1 MTHISKKKLS
11 VDQLDKL
18 YSEFLEVIQTSLRK
32 NLGKEILNEVLTPTE
47 KVMITKR
54 FTLVALLIKEVPI
67 MEISRILSMSPATV
81 EKIKLKLEFGKLDTT
96 RKILKQKKKWEAI
109 ELFILT
115 TGGLMPPKVGA
126 KRVRELKKKLG
137 NKTS

>member
-32 NLGKEILNEVLTPTE
+32 NLGKEILNEILTPTE
-47 KVMITKR
+47 KVMLTKR
-54 FTLVALLIKEVPI
+54 FTLIALLIKEKPV

-81 EKIKLKLEFGKLDTT
+81 EKIKLKLEVGRLDTT
-96 RKILKQKKKWEAI
+96 EKIVKQKKRWEAI

-126 KRVRELKKKLG
+126 KRARQLKRNLKK
-137 NKTS
+137 S

>member
-1 MTHISKKKLS
+1 MTHISKKRLS

-32 NLGKEILNEVLTPTE
+32 NLGKEILNEILTPTE
-47 KVMITKR
+47 KIMLTKR
-54 FTLVALLIKEVPI
+54 FTLITLLIKEKPV

-81 EKIKLKLEFGKLDTT
+81 EKIKLKLEVGRLDTT
-96 RKILKQKKKWEAI
+96 KKIIKQKKKWEAI

-126 KRVRELKKKLG
+126 KRVRQLKRNLKD
-137 NKTS
+137 S